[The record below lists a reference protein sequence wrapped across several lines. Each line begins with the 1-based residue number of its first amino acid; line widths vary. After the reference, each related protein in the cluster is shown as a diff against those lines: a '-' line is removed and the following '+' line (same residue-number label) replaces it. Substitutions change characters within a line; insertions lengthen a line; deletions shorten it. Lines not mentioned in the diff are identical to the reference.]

1 MKRFTFFALLLILTL
16 GLPAQKSKVHTM
28 HIWKDGVTIA
38 NYNTAVDIDTITF
51 TNDLVSLDDVWIKH
65 TFYGDNYPYLPMT
78 KISSNAFEIV
88 GIYGY
93 DGINIALSEQG
104 QDEYAY
110 SIVDITFE
118 DNVITGDSVKITFV
132 AEYKTL
138 GKVTVQLLQ
147 KGKYFEEENLNM
159 RLAQAYQN
167 ISFLHDHW
175 GYWGA
180 STLSSDEC
188 VVPTRIYGDWH
199 DGGYWIKMQTHNW
212 TSSDEHFSGIWN
224 VTYYGIE
231 QCNMLLKQLNLA
243 KDYISTDIYKRY
255 TAELKVLRSYYYY
268 VLLDSFGWIPYTE
281 GDNYTI
287 VAQINPWEVW
297 KKLVLTLEVEAPNLP
312 MNIDGNHGRC
322 TQGMAY
328 TLLARLY
335 LNAASFGVTT
345 SNNGIGINTEKEFY
359 ERCVTACQKVIDS
372 GVYSIEYDYFTNFAI
387 HNEYSKENIFTIIE
401 DGSNHFHRFFGSMS
415 DKLRIT
421 TLTLHYSHLLAWE
434 LREQPWNGFCCPTDF
449 FAKYEY
455 GKDWRGA
462 CDSTLG
468 THDRNRWGWFLGPLY
483 APNSDEI
490 LQDSYDKE
498 PIVITSNI
506 ASLDQA
512 RRNDGARL
520 IKYEVD
526 KGGNYP
532 YCENDYVLFRYADVL
547 YMQYEAALRAGNTA
561 KTTELLANAEFQRI
575 RKRVNMP
582 AYTSLDLDELLDERG
597 REFAWELVRRRDLI
611 RYNQFTQGEWQ
622 FKEKSDKSRDWFPI
636 PEYIIRESQGLWKQN
651 AGY

>member
-1 MKRFTFFALLLILTL
+1 MKRFTFFALGLILAL
-16 GLPAQKSKVHTM
+16 GLFAQKSKVHTL

-51 TNDLVSLDDVWIKH
+51 TNDLVSLDEVWVKH
-65 TFYGDNYPYLPMT
+65 PFNGNESPYLPMT
-78 KISSNAFEIV
+78 KISSNTFEIV
-88 GIYGY
+88 GLYGY
-93 DGINIALSEQG
+93 EGINIALGEQG
-104 QDEYAY
+104 QDEHIY
-110 SIVDITFE
+110 SSEDIAFE

-147 KGKYFEEENLNM
+147 KGKYFEEANLNM

-180 STLSSDEC
+180 STVSSDEC
-188 VVPTRIYGDWH
+188 VVPTRVPGSDWS
-199 DGGYWIKMQTHNW
+199 DGGYWIGMQTHKW
-212 TSSDEHFSGIWN
+212 TSTDSHFSGIWTP
-224 VTYYGIE
+224 TYYGIE

-243 KDYISTDIYKRY
+243 KDHISADIYKRY
-255 TAELKVLRSYYYY
+255 TTELKVLRSYYYY

-281 GDNYTI
+281 DDNYTT
-287 VAQINPWEVW
+287 VAQSTPWEVW

-312 MNIDGNHGRC
+312 TSIDGNHGRC

-335 LNAASFGVTT
+335 LNAASFGVTS
-345 SNNGIGINTEKEFY
+345 SNNGIGVGSETGFY
-359 ERCVTACQKVIDS
+359 ERCVTACQKVIES

-387 HNEYSKENIFTIIE
+387 HNEHSKENIFTTIE
-401 DGSNHFHRFFGSMS
+401 DSSTSN
-415 DKLRIT
+415 KLRIT
-421 TLTLHYSHLLAWE
+421 TLTLHYSHQQAWE
-434 LREQPWNGFCCPTDF
+434 LCEKPWNGFCCPTDF
-449 FAKYEY
+449 LAKYEY
-455 GKDWRGA
+455 GKDWRSA

-483 APNSDEI
+483 ESNTDVI
-490 LQDSYDKE
+490 MQDDNTKE
-498 PIVITSNI
+498 PVIITSNI
-506 ASLDQA
+506 ASLENA
-512 RRNDGARL
+512 KRTDGARL
-520 IKYEVD
+520 TKYEVD
-526 KGGNYP
+526 KGGKYQ
-532 YCENDYVLFRYADVL
+532 YCENDFVLFRYADVL

-611 RYNQFTQGEWQ
+611 RYNQFTEGEWQ

-636 PEYIIRESQGLWKQN
+636 PEQVIKDSKGLWKQN
-651 AGY
+651 SGY

>member
-1 MKRFTFFALLLILTL
+1 
-16 GLPAQKSKVHTM
+16 
-28 HIWKDGVTIA
+28 
-38 NYNTAVDIDTITF
+38 
-51 TNDLVSLDDVWIKH
+51 
-65 TFYGDNYPYLPMT
+65 MT
-78 KISSNAFEIV
+78 KISSNTFEIV
-88 GIYGY
+88 GLYGY
-93 DGINIALSEQG
+93 DGIKVALGEQG
-104 QDEYAY
+104 ENERTY
-110 SIVDITFE
+110 SIADIMFE
-118 DNVITGDSVKITFV
+118 DNVITGDSVKITFE

-138 GKVTVQLLQ
+138 GRVSVQLLQ
-147 KGKYFEEENLNM
+147 KGTYFEEKNLDT
-159 RLAQAYQN
+159 RLTDAYQCL
-167 ISFLHDHW
+167 SYLHDHW

-188 VVPTRIYGDWH
+188 VVPIRVPGEHWY
-199 DGGYWIKMQTHNW
+199 DGGYWIKMQTHSW

-255 TAELKVLRSYYYY
+255 TAELKALHSYYYY

-281 GDNYTI
+281 GDNYTTI
-287 VAQINPWEVW
+287 AQINPWEVW

-345 SNNGIGINTEKEFY
+345 INNGIGINTEKEFY

-401 DGSNHFHRFFGSMS
+401 NGGNNILYTWGNMYT
-415 DKLRIT
+415 KLRIT
-421 TLTLHYSHLLAWE
+421 TLTLHYSHVHAWE
-434 LREQPWNGFCCPTDF
+434 LCEKPWNGFCCPTDF
-449 FAKYEY
+449 LAKYEY
-455 GKDWRGA
+455 GRDWRGA

-468 THDRNRWGWFLGPLY
+468 THDRNQWGWFLGPIY
-483 APNSDEI
+483 KPNTNQIIADENR
-490 LQDSYDKE
+490 DPS
-498 PIVITSNI
+498 VVTSSI
-506 ASLDQA
+506 RSLENA
-512 RRNDGARL
+512 TWNDGARL
-520 IKYEVD
+520 TKYEVE
-526 KGGNYP
+526 KGGYNH
-532 YCENDYVLFRYADVL
+532 YCENDFVLFRYADVL

-611 RYNQFTQGEWQ
+611 RYNQFTEGEWQ

-636 PEYIIRESQGLWKQN
+636 PEQIIKDSKGFWKQN
-651 AGY
+651 SGY